1 MRLLSAGVPVKPV
14 YVLPDPDLSGPGD
27 SQIASPACTAS
38 GSVADKKSTAP
49 MISIE
54 LSPEEIEGLGQILQD
69 WLASLELEIIYTGQG
84 AAKDALEHRHALV
97 QGLLAKLSGQ
107 AFAGARSSQ
116 AFLPLA
122 GSAPPAAAPPAA

>member
-1 MRLLSAGVPVKPV
+1 MFSVTLICLNRAILKF
-14 YVLPDPDLSGPGD
+14 
-27 SQIASPACTAS
+27 ASPACTAF
-38 GSVADKKSTAP
+38 GPVAGRKSTTP

-69 WLASLELEIIYTGQG
+69 WLASLQMEMLYTGQG
-84 AAKDALEHRHALV
+84 AAKEALEHRHALV

-122 GSAPPAAAPPAA
+122 GSAPPAVAPPAA